1 MANLPM
7 EEDKWGDIAV
17 NDPAR
22 RANYSGVTG
31 AQTGYCT
38 DTLDEHGPARVR
50 SSLPCIM
57 TASGSSVPGSSGS
70 RSTCFTSF

>member
-38 DTLDEHGPARVR
+38 DTLDELWASAPSSERHAARAKLEPGHQPH
-50 SSLPCIM
+50 SLE
-57 TASGSSVPGSSGS
+57 
-70 RSTCFTSF
+70 